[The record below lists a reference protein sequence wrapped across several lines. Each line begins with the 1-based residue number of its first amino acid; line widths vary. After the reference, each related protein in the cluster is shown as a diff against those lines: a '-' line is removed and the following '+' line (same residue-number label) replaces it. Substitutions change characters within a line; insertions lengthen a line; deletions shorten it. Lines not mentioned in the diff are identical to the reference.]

1 MRDSVEIPAG
11 LTPGVRLNPPAGIL
25 RGQLVGGSREAEEKC
40 DRILKPV
47 GAIVTLTAIGGI
59 VGLLTSDESGGAAA
73 MCAGAG
79 ACLGV
84 VVASIICILNNCS
97 K

>member
-11 LTPGVRLNPPAGIL
+11 LASGVRWNPGRIAG
-25 RGQLVGGSREAEEKC
+25 GARELTAKEIQRRQC

-59 VGLLTSDESGGAAA
+59 VGFLGPGGLA

-79 ACLGV
+79 AFCGIVLAGV
-84 VVASIICILNNCS
+84 ICIAGR
-97 K
+97 